1 MKKNLV
7 ALAVLAASGAAMAQS
22 SVTLYGIVDANISS
36 VKELGKA
43 RESRLADGGDS
54 GLKNSRWGIRG
65 TEDLGGGLKAYFK
78 LESRFNVDSG
88 TVQDPQFKG
97 ETSVGLAGGFGDVKL
112 GYGSTML
119 DDVRGVSFSSNV
131 FDSAF
136 SPADNGV
143 YKSGGDFTKRATNQ
157 LRYETPTFG
166 GFYAGLGYVAS
177 DVDAKDL
184 TSVKLGYK
192 AGPLHVAYALQDEK
206 GKSAKYNALSAS
218 YDLGVVSLSGG
229 YQNRKGS
236 AATGKDDE
244 YTFGVNVPLGAFAV
258 SVGYASSK
266 TKIAGVTTAKAAG
279 LGLGAT
285 YTLSKR
291 TRLYAGYR
299 QYDVKN
305 AAGVKTADNKLYAM
319 GVRHDF

>member
-7 ALAVLAASGAAMAQS
+7 ALAILATSGAAMAQS
-22 SVTLYGIVDANISS
+22 SARPCTASSTPTSAASKNWARPANQR
-36 VKELGKA
+36 LG
-43 RESRLADGGDS
+43 DGGDS

-119 DDVRGVSFSSNV
+119 DDVRGLSFSSNV

-192 AGPLHVAYALQDEK
+192 AGPLHPQPTRCRTRRASRPSTTRCRPPTTWAW
-206 GKSAKYNALSAS
+206 SAS
-218 YDLGVVSLSGG
+218 RAVTRTARARPPPARTTSTP
-229 YQNRKGS
+229 S
-236 AATGKDDE
+236 A
-244 YTFGVNVPLGAFAV
+244 
-258 SVGYASSK
+258 
-266 TKIAGVTTAKAAG
+266 
-279 LGLGAT
+279 
-285 YTLSKR
+285 
-291 TRLYAGYR
+291 
-299 QYDVKN
+299 
-305 AAGVKTADNKLYAM
+305 
-319 GVRHDF
+319 